1 MDASTTVGDA
11 GTGSDLRPGEA
22 AGLFTLE
29 ATGTDTFR
37 AEGAPGGE
45 RAHLFGGQIA
55 AQALAAAGQT
65 VTGARP
71 HSLHCYFLRPG
82 DAGRPA
88 EFAVDRPHEGRTFR
102 RRRVMVVQAGVAIAS
117 LDASFTADSE
127 FTDEAAGPADH
138 QPAPR
143 VPPPDDCPGFVPPRA
158 FRGRRSPWELIEVRL
173 VPSGDGVVPDV
184 HPTTSDLW
192 IRLRGE
198 PPSWVRPEVVVT
210 YLSDLAFGGA
220 MMRPSPSRPEGRRD
234 VAHFSSLDHCAWFHH
249 PADLSDWLL
258 FTKSPVAAGHARG
271 LVTGQIFNRDGALAA
286 SLTQE
291 ALLHLRPAPAPDSSP
306 NGAS

>member
-1 MDASTTVGDA
+1 MDSGTAVEDA
-11 GTGSDLRPGEA
+11 DGGLRLA
-22 AGLFTLE
+22 AGLFTVE
-29 ATGTDTFR
+29 AAGTDTFR

-45 RAHLFGGQIA
+45 KAHLFGGQIA
-55 AQALAAAGQT
+55 AQALGAAWQT

-82 DAGRPA
+82 DVGQPT
-88 EFAVDRPHEGRTFR
+88 EFTVERPHEGRTFS
-102 RRRVMVVQAGVAIAS
+102 RRRVMVFQRGVAIAS

-127 FTDEAAGPADH
+127 FTADAASPADC

-143 VPPPDDCPGFVPPRA
+143 VPSPDDCPEFSPPST
-158 FRGRRSPWELIEVRL
+158 FLGRRSPWKLIEVRL
-173 VPSGDGVVPDV
+173 VPSDGGVPDV

-192 IRLRGE
+192 IRFRGE
-198 PPSWVRPEVVVT
+198 RPPGIRPEVIVT

-220 MMRPSPSRPEGRRD
+220 MMRPSPSHPEGRRD

-249 PADLSDWLL
+249 AADLSDWLL
-258 FTKSPVAAGHARG
+258 FTKSPVAAGHVRG
-271 LVTGQIFNRDGALAA
+271 LVTGQIFNHDGGLVA

-291 ALLHLRPAPAPDSSP
+291 ALLHLRRA
-306 NGAS
+306 